1 MSKDYFK
8 GLIKCMECGKNY
20 NFRDEHGTK
29 VFVCSTAKNYGRKS
43 CPNSPR
49 INMDRLL
56 FIIEQHCKIHNKDYD
71 ITKTK
76 LFVRKIE
83 VEPDKITIFYKDGTK
98 SIKTKNEIIF

>member
-1 MSKDYFK
+1 
-8 GLIKCMECGKNY
+8 MECGKNY
-20 NFRDEHGTK
+20 NFRNEHGTG
-29 VFVCSTAKNYGRKS
+29 VFICSTAKNYGRKS

-56 FIIEQHCKIHNKDYD
+56 FIIGQHCKIHNKNYD

-83 VEPDKITIFYKDGTK
+83 VSPDKIVIFYRDGTK
-98 SIKTKNEIIF
+98 SIKTQNEIIF